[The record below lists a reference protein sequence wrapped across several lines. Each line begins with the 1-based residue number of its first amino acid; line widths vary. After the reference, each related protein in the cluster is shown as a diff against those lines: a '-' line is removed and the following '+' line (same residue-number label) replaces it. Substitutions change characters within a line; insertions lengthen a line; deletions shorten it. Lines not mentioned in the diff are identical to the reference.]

1 VTSTAATHALT
12 IDFDRSGIVDPVFV
26 RFAPPPSPLAVPP
39 LSKAAHEAAVRVWA
53 DRTRSEYVGVMIV
66 RKLHGLLVDLNAPM
80 DLQELALRMLL
91 DEQRHAN
98 LCSAVVEALGG
109 DLGVTFD
116 VPELQQSRTS
126 ASLEDQLLEMLVGTY
141 ACGEV
146 VAHAL
151 LRHAIRALPK
161 SGFRSTLQSIAK
173 DEVLHARF
181 GRALLGSIRAGAQ
194 GAWIDW
200 PGDDA
205 ILARY
210 EAQCRWML
218 SRDVVDDR
226 ELRLF
231 GDPTCAAELEAVG
244 VSEPRAFKAA
254 YVASVKRVRHDARK
268 ALKDPA

>member
-1 VTSTAATHALT
+1 MTSLAATSALT
-12 IDFDRSGIVDPVFV
+12 IDFDRSGIVDPVFA
-26 RFAPPPSPLAVPP
+26 RFAPPPAPLAVPP
-39 LSKAAHEAAVRVWA
+39 LSRDAREAAVRIWA

-80 DLQELALRMLL
+80 DLQELSLQMLL

-98 LCSAVVEALGG
+98 LCSAVIEALGG
-109 DLGVTFD
+109 NLGVTFD

-151 LRHAIRALPK
+151 VRHAIRALPK
-161 SGFRSTLQSIAK
+161 SGFRLTLQSIAK

-181 GRALLGSIRAGAQ
+181 GPTLLASIRAGVQ

-200 PGDDA
+200 PGDDV
-205 ILARY
+205 ILARF

-231 GDPTCAAELEAVG
+231 GNLAYASELEAVG

-254 YVASVKRVRHDARK
+254 YVASVKRVRRDARK
-268 ALKDPA
+268 ALTSPR